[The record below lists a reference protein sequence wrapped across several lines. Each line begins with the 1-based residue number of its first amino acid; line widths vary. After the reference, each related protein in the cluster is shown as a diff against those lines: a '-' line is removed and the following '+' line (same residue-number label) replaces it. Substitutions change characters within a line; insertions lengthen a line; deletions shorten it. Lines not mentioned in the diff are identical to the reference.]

1 MVHPHALTRA
11 CVPVVVLS
19 IVTKFP
25 EVQETVKSVNV
36 FVDQAVNF
44 TVLAHVF
51 RFLNSLNVLSQ
62 TIVLVHVV
70 PVRFRLFHVR
80 LHQVK
85 VVVHVMLIVDVPT
98 SKVNHV
104 VAAKFTFQDA
114 VIVDDERVTD
124 FVDVPASWK
133 APQVIELPQVRNVH
147 CVKVIDDPELFHV
160 S

>member
-62 TIVLVHVV
+62 TIVLLKVEI
-70 PVRFRLFHVR
+70 
-80 LHQVK
+80 LH
-85 VVVHVMLIVDVPT
+85 
-98 SKVNHV
+98 S
-104 VAAKFTFQDA
+104 
-114 VIVDDERVTD
+114 
-124 FVDVPASWK
+124 S
-133 APQVIELPQVRNVH
+133 
-147 CVKVIDDPELFHV
+147 
-160 S
+160 